1 MDVFDSQ
8 LKKHPMAYIN
18 YLQQQNRAKKQSE
31 LQDKE
36 KLINKQ
42 KEEAFNIYL
51 QGANEERVE
60 SLRKKEKISKLREK
74 SIGVNARKKW
84 GSTSSNRSRPS
95 MAKLNPNPS
104 SFNESSIHSTSHM
117 DLRSYDNYEEHLD
130 KIKEIIENFTEKQ
143 LNCVLTYLDNII
155 PK

>member
-18 YLQQQNRAKKQSE
+18 FLQQQNRAKKQSE

-51 QGANEERVE
+51 QGANEERIE

-84 GSTSSNRSRPS
+84 GSSSSNRSRPNIP
-95 MAKLNPNPS
+95 KLVSNPS
-104 SFNESSIHSTSHM
+104 SFNESSIHSTSQM
-117 DLRSYDNYEEHLD
+117 SLRPIDNYEEHLE
-130 KIKEIIENFTEKQ
+130 KIKEIIENFSEKQ

-155 PK
+155 EK